1 MAINLLDSF
10 KFKMEQSPIHSLD
23 PRSKLAF
30 AIIITIISLLFNNII
45 PLLIIFLALVPCFI
59 IGKIMMRWFIALKS
73 LTFLAI
79 FIIIIDT
86 LFLNFTFGVAM
97 TIRLY
102 VLISAFSLFFLT
114 VHPDDLSQSLIQMK
128 VPFSIAFALSL
139 AIRFVPTLAQEA
151 QNIREAQMVR
161 GLELQKGNI
170 LKKVRNFIPI
180 IIPLIILSIQ
190 RAMIVAESL
199 ESRGFGAQ
207 KKRTY
212 LYPLKMKVKDYI
224 VIVLLTALLIYMI
237 IFLIVSGLPLWMQF
251 SLPF

>member
-1 MAINLLDSF
+1 MAVNLLEAF
-10 KFKMEQSPIHSLD
+10 KFKMKNTPIHNLD
-23 PRSKLAF
+23 PRTKLYF
-30 AIIITIISLLFNNII
+30 ALIFTIFSLMFNDII
-45 PLLIIFLALVPCFI
+45 PLVILFVSLVPFFF
-59 IGKIMMRWFIALKS
+59 IGKIVIQWLTTLRS

-79 FIIIIDT
+79 FIIVIDT
-86 LFLNFTFGVAM
+86 LFISFSLGVSM
-97 TIRLY
+97 TIRLF

-139 AIRFVPTLAQEA
+139 AVRFVPTLAQEA
-151 QNIREAQMVR
+151 QKIREAQMTR

-170 LKKVRNFIPI
+170 IQKVKNFIPI

-199 ESRGFGAQ
+199 ESRAFGA
-207 KKRTY
+207 KKQRTY
-212 LYPLKMKVKDYI
+212 LYPLKMKYKDYI
-224 VIVLLTALLIYMI
+224 IIILLTSLLIYI
-237 IFLIVSGLPLWMQF
+237 IIVLILIGLPNWMQF

>member
-1 MAINLLDSF
+1 MAVNLLEAF
-10 KFKMEQSPIHSLD
+10 KFEMKKSPIHSLD
-23 PRSKLAF
+23 PRTKLYF
-30 AIIITIISLLFNNII
+30 GIVFTILSLLFNDII
-45 PLLIIFLALVPCFI
+45 PLIILFLSLIPFFFI
-59 IGKIMMRWFIALKS
+59 GRISTQWFTTIKS

-79 FIIIIDT
+79 FIIVIDT
-86 LFLNFTFGVAM
+86 IFISLNLGVAM

-128 VPFSIAFALSL
+128 VPFSVAFALSL
-139 AIRFVPTLAQEA
+139 AVRFVPTLAQEA

-170 LKKVRNFIPI
+170 IRKVKNFIPI

-199 ESRGFGAQ
+199 ESRGFGA
-207 KKRTY
+207 KKQRTY
-212 LYPLKMKVKDYI
+212 LYPLRMKIRDYTI
-224 VIVLLTALLIYMI
+224 IALLTILLVGI
-237 IFLIVSGLPLWMQF
+237 IVVLVSSGLPTWMQF
-251 SLPF
+251 TIPL

>member
-1 MAINLLDSF
+1 LAINLLEAF
-10 KFKMEQSPIHSLD
+10 KFKMKNTPIHNLD
-23 PRSKLAF
+23 PRTKLYF
-30 AIIITIISLLFNNII
+30 AIIVTIISLIFVDII
-45 PLLIIFLALVPCFI
+45 PLLFLFLALIPLFI
-59 IGKIMMRWFIALKS
+59 IGRIVGEWLTTLKS

-86 LFLNFTFGVAM
+86 FFISFNLGVAM
-97 TIRLY
+97 SIRLFA
-102 VLISAFSLFFLT
+102 LISAFSIFFLT
-114 VHPDDLSQSLIQMK
+114 VHPDDLSQGLIQMK

-139 AIRFVPTLAQEA
+139 AVRFVPTLANEA

-170 LKKVRNFIPI
+170 VQRVKNFIPI

-207 KKRTY
+207 KRRTY
-212 LYPLKMKVKDYI
+212 LYPLKMKFIDYLTI
-224 VIVLLTALLIYMI
+224 VMLTFILIFI
-237 IFLIVSGLPLWMQF
+237 IIIVSLGWLPSWMSIGLPI
-251 SLPF
+251 

>member
-1 MAINLLDSF
+1 
-10 KFKMEQSPIHSLD
+10 
-23 PRSKLAF
+23 
-30 AIIITIISLLFNNII
+30 
-45 PLLIIFLALVPCFI
+45 
-59 IGKIMMRWFIALKS
+59 
-73 LTFLAI
+73 
-79 FIIIIDT
+79 
-86 LFLNFTFGVAM
+86 M

-170 LKKVRNFIPI
+170 LRKVRNFIPI

-224 VIVLLTALLIYMI
+224 LIVLLTALLIYII
-237 IFLIVSGLPLWMQF
+237 IFMIVSGLPLWMQF